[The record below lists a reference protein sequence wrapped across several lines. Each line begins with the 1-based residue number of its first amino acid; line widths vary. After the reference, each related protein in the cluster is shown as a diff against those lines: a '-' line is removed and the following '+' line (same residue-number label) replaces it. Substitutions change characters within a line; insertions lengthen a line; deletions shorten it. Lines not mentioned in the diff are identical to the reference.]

1 MSLGNLAAQGER
13 TNRTVNAMK
22 DKALRGL
29 PVLLS
34 LIIVFAAAGGQR
46 AGLNLV
52 IQQIR
57 VIGPRQWLGLM
68 AALAVANV
76 PVIAPMTE
84 RFARHRRHLYR
95 TIHQA
100 TLAQIIGANPC
111 PESSM

>member
-1 MSLGNLAAQGER
+1 
-13 TNRTVNAMK
+13 MK

-29 PVLLS
+29 LVLLS
-34 LIIVFAAAGGQR
+34 LIIVFAAGGGRR